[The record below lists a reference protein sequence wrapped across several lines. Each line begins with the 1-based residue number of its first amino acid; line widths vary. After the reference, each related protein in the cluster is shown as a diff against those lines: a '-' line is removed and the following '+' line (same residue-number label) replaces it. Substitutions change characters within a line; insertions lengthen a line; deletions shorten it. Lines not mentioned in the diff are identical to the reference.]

1 MPKIEVN
8 DQALFRLIAKKPDR
22 EELEAL
28 LTAAKAELDD
38 WLPAE
43 NLLKIE
49 LNDTN
54 RPDLWSTYGLGRQLR
69 LQLGSRR
76 PGYAFF
82 STLEKEQDCGARR
95 VLVEAGLKQI
105 RPYIAAF
112 VAEGLPIDE
121 EILKDLIQS
130 QEKLCWNYGRKRS
143 SIAMGVYRADLMRFP
158 VHYRAADP
166 DATSFIPLDFSIPL
180 TLREILARHPK
191 GVEFGSIVS
200 GFARFPYLEDD
211 AGETLSFPPVINS
224 AHLGAVQVGDSQ
236 HFIELTGTDLDSLLL
251 ACSIVAC
258 DLADAGYTIRPV
270 KIVYPYDTPYGRE
283 LVTPFYFQKEVTV
296 EAAAASRLLG
306 EEISTEEAEAC
317 LEKMGNETRREG
329 ERLVVIPPP
338 YRNDFLHPVD
348 AIEEIMIGRG
358 MESFAPVWPEDFTVG
373 RLSAMEIFSRRVRET
388 MVGLGFQEMI
398 YNYLA
403 SRRDMVERMNR
414 SGEQVIE
421 IANPMS
427 ENFEVLR
434 DSQLP
439 NLLASEAVSGHAAYP
454 HRIFEIGKTAIRAER
469 ENYGSRT
476 LNSLCFLVADR
487 EAGFNDVS
495 AQLSALFFY
504 LSREF
509 TLRDTEDPRFIP
521 GRVGEIIYQ
530 GRAVGL
536 VGEIHPAVLAN
547 WGIQMPCAGAEL
559 ELDALLGE

>member
-8 DQALFRLIAKKPDR
+8 DRSLFRLIGGELPR
-22 EELEAL
+22 EELEEL

-38 WLPAE
+38 WEPEE

-54 RPDLWSTYGLGRQLR
+54 RPDLWSTYGLGRQLK
-69 LQLGSRR
+69 LKLGAER
-76 PGYAFF
+76 PRYGFF
-82 STLEKEQDCGARR
+82 SSPDRQQDAGGRR
-95 VLVEAGLKQI
+95 VEVDPGLKGI

-112 VAEGLPIDE
+112 VAEGPAIDE
-121 EILKDLIQS
+121 ELLKDLIQS

-158 VHYRAADP
+158 VHYQAADP
-166 DATSFIPLDFSIPL
+166 DATSFIPLDFSVPL
-180 TLREILARHPK
+180 TLREILEKHPK
-191 GVEFGSIVS
+191 GVEFGAIVS
-200 GFARFPYLEDD
+200 GFERFPYLEDD

-224 AHLGAVQVGDSQ
+224 AHLGAVQVGDSE
-236 HFIELTGTDLDSLLL
+236 HFIELTGTDMDSLLL

-258 DLADAGYTIRPV
+258 DLSDAGYTIRPV

-296 EAAAASRLLG
+296 SAGDASRMLG
-306 EEISTEEAEAC
+306 ETISSEEAETC
-317 LEKMGNETRREG
+317 LRRMGSETRREG
-329 ERLVVIPPP
+329 ERLTVVPPA

-358 MESFAPVWPEDFTVG
+358 MDSFVPVWPEDFTIG
-373 RLSAMEIFSRRVRET
+373 RLSAMETFSRRVREI

-414 SGEQVIE
+414 SGEEVIA

-439 NLLASEAVSGHAAYP
+439 NLLSSEAVSGHAVYP
-454 HRIFEIGKTAIRAER
+454 HRIFEIGKTAMKAAA

-487 EAGFNDVS
+487 EAGFNDVN

-504 LSREF
+504 LSREYS
-509 TLRDTEDPRFIP
+509 LEEVDDPRFIP
-521 GRVGEIIYQ
+521 GRAGAVIYK
-530 GRAVGL
+530 GRRVGL

-559 ELDALLGE
+559 ELDALMSD

>member
-8 DQALFRLIAKKPDR
+8 DQTLFRLIGKQMQK
-22 EELEAL
+22 EELEQL
-28 LTAAKAELDD
+28 LSVAKAELDE

-54 RPDLWSTYGLGRQLR
+54 RPDLWSTYGLGRQLK
-69 LQLGSRR
+69 LKMGGQR
-76 PGYAFF
+76 PNYPFL
-82 STLEKEQDCGARR
+82 STLEAQQDSGERK
-95 VLVEAGLKQI
+95 VLVEAGLEKI

-112 VAEGLPIDE
+112 VAEGMSIDDTL
-121 EILKDLIQS
+121 LKDLIQS

-166 DATSFIPLDFSIPL
+166 DTTSFVPLDFSVPL
-180 TLREILARHPK
+180 SLREILEKHPK
-191 GVEFGSIVS
+191 GVEFGHIVS
-200 GFARFPYLEDD
+200 GFPRFPYLEDD

-224 AHLGAVQVGDSQ
+224 AHLGAVQVGDNQ

-258 DLADAGYTIRPV
+258 DMSDAGYRILPV
-270 KIVYPYDTPYGRE
+270 KIVYPYDTSYGRE
-283 LVTPFYFQKEVTV
+283 LVTPFYFQKQVAVSTDD
-296 EAAAASRLLG
+296 ASRMLG
-306 EEISTEEAEAC
+306 EEISPEEAETC
-317 LEKMGNETRREG
+317 LLGMGNETRRQG
-329 ERLVVIPPP
+329 KLLTVTPPA

-358 MESFAPVWPEDFTVG
+358 MESFAPLWPEDFTVG
-373 RLSAMEIFSRRVRET
+373 RLSAMEIFSRRVREI
-388 MVGLGFQEMI
+388 MVGLQFQEMI

-414 SGEQVIE
+414 GGEQVIE
-421 IANPMS
+421 ISNPMS
-427 ENFEVLR
+427 ESFEVLR

-439 NLLASEAVSGHAAYP
+439 NLLASESVSGHAVYP
-454 HRIFEIGKTAIRAER
+454 HRIFEIGKTAVKDETK
-469 ENYGSRT
+469 NYGSRT
-476 LNSLCFLVADR
+476 LNSLSFLVADR
-487 EAGFNDVS
+487 EAGFNTVS
-495 AQLSALFFY
+495 TQLSALFFY

-509 TLRDTEDPRFIP
+509 RLQEVEDPRFIP
-521 GRVGEIIYQ
+521 GRVGEIVY
-530 GRAVGL
+530 RDRPVGL

-547 WGIQMPCAGAEL
+547 WNIQMPCAGAEL
-559 ELDALLGE
+559 ELDALLRD